1 MNNNMA
7 EHLHR
12 HRRGKAVQVA
22 AVLAAVV
29 VAAVGGEAVLGSGSA
44 AAVVAAAMA
53 AAAVVAATVVA
64 AALAAMAAAV
74 KDVVMARN
82 VASETLTRP
91 ALRQVRESTWRTRAG
106 QSAEAWA
113 KGFRDRVASR
123 PIAGHGF
130 RSRCW
135 YVLECRDAPPSSRP
149 RRFCRA
155 L

>member
-1 MNNNMA
+1 M
-7 EHLHR
+7 
-12 HRRGKAVQVA
+12 
-22 AVLAAVV
+22 AAVV

-91 ALRQVRESTWRTRAG
+91 A
-106 QSAEAWA
+106 
-113 KGFRDRVASR
+113 RVSSCLIDAMWSR
-123 PIAGHGF
+123 PSTSAIPLELNL
-130 RSRCW
+130 RCGSTNIW
-135 YVLECRDAPPSSRP
+135 PKLRVPKQEEL
-149 RRFCRA
+149 
-155 L
+155 